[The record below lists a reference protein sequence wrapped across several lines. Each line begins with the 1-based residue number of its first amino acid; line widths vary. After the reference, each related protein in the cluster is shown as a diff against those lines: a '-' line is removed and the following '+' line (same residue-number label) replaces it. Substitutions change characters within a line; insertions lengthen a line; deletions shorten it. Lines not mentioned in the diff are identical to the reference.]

1 MEKIFRN
8 FNISEL
14 AEQALTRPDDFGW
27 WGREEMFNTWGWSG
41 IDVNNSSNV
50 LDESNFAVVTKNL
63 MDKYPDDFDI
73 VGLKHWAVG
82 HVDRL
87 TVRILNTP
95 GDFSEENITDAFK
108 ECIEWL
114 ISLDDYPIAD
124 DSHFDNACYEYM
136 FDYLVQDI
144 PDEVYVKNSKEET
157 ASMILEELSSS
168 YDGIDYQGMALDGM
182 SISDSAIRYAA
193 YDLSLCSV
201 EHRDFWDEWVKEE
214 GLPPIVWGDNFGASQ
229 ENILKS
235 EGQLLLFDEEGYE
248 NG

>member
-1 MEKIFRN
+1 MIFKG

-14 AEQALTRPDDFGW
+14 AEQALTRPDDFSW
-27 WGREEMFNTWGWSG
+27 FGRSEMFNTWGWAG

-50 LDESNFAVVTKNL
+50 LDESNFVVITKDL
-63 MDKYPDDFDI
+63 MAKYPDDFEI

-95 GDFSEENITDAFK
+95 GDFSEENITQAFK

-124 DSHFDNACYEYM
+124 DSHFDNACYEYV

-144 PDEVYVKNSKEET
+144 PNEVYIKNSKEET

-168 YDGIDYQGMALDGM
+168 YDDLDYTGLAMDGM
-182 SISDSAIRYAA
+182 SISDNAIRYAV
-193 YDLSLCSV
+193 YDLGLCSI
-201 EHRDFWDEWVKEE
+201 EYRDVWDEWIEEE
-214 GLPPIVWGDNFGASQ
+214 GLPPIKWGDDWGMNPNKVH
-229 ENILKS
+229 ELN
-235 EGQLLLFDEEGYE
+235 GQLEIDFGS
-248 NG
+248 